1 MRDRFGAFRQHA
13 FNLLGA
19 EHSRRSVSISGP
31 TPLALVY
38 PNSYATGMASL
49 GFQTVYRLFNEQPL
63 IKCERAFV
71 YEGPFAHFNHTLESQ
86 RPLNE
91 FRIVAFSLAFEM
103 DYVNTLLLM
112 KEAGIPL
119 LGRER
124 RERDPL
130 IVMGGV
136 TTFMNPA
143 VMAPI
148 ADLFM
153 IGEGEVLIPQFA
165 AAYEETIL
173 SGKSK
178 QALLQLLAGVPG
190 FYVPA
195 VHGVSPESAVV
206 TRQHLDIG
214 QHPPATSFCVAAK
227 SHLDMFLVEVGRGCG
242 RGCRFCA
249 AGHVY
254 RPFRFWPVGEI
265 LGEVDRFAQ
274 RGDRVGLVG
283 AALSDYRAL
292 DQLCMDLLQRGHKI
306 GLSSLRADRITAPLL
321 QALAESDIRTVT
333 LAPEAGTERMRR
345 AVHKNLSDQQIID
358 AVERIAASGMRNLKF
373 YYMIGL
379 PGEQEE
385 DLQAIISLTRELAG
399 RFTGRS
405 GRTLAVSI
413 NAFVPKPW
421 TPFQWSAMAA
431 EKEIRHKRE
440 FVNKGLKTIPG
451 VEVSRKSAREELLQ
465 GVFSLGDHKVGED
478 LAALVYRE
486 EPVNQIYAA
495 NRDWLHRD
503 KSQGERLPWQFIDC
517 GQDPERLW
525 SGWQQSHRS
534 MQEPDASPAS

>member
-13 FNLLGA
+13 HTLLSA
-19 EHSRRSVSISGP
+19 EHSRRPVSISGP

-71 YEGPFAHFNHTLESQ
+71 FEGPFAHFYHTLESQ

-103 DYVNTLLLM
+103 DYTNALLLM
-112 KEAGIPL
+112 KQAGIPL

-130 IVMGGV
+130 IIMGGV

-153 IGEGEVLIPQFA
+153 IGEGEVLIPQFV
-165 AAYEETIL
+165 AAYAETVL
-173 SGKSK
+173 SGRGKE
-178 QALLQLLAGVPG
+178 ALLQLLAGMPG

-254 RPFRFWPVGEI
+254 RPFRFWPVEEI
-265 LGEVDRFAQ
+265 LAEVERYALA
-274 RGDRVGLVG
+274 GDRVGLVG
-283 AALSDYRAL
+283 AALSDYRDL
-292 DQLCMDLLQRGHKI
+292 DQLCTTLLQRGHKI
-306 GLSSLRADRITAPLL
+306 GLSSLRADRITDALL
-321 QALAESDIRTVT
+321 QTLAESDIQTVT
-333 LAPEAGTERMRR
+333 LAPEAGTERMRK

-358 AVERIAASGMRNLKF
+358 AVERIAASGMRHLKF
-373 YYMIGL
+373 YFMIGL
-379 PGEQEE
+379 PGEREE
-385 DLQAIISLTRELAG
+385 DLAAIVTLTRELAG
-399 RFTGRS
+399 QFSGKR

-421 TPFQWSAMAA
+421 TPFQWAAMAD
-431 EKEIRHKRE
+431 EKEIKHKRK

-451 VEVSRKSAREELLQ
+451 VEVSRKSGREELLQ
-465 GVFSLGDHKVGED
+465 GVFSLGDHRVGEE

-486 EPVNQIYAA
+486 EPVNQLYAA

-503 KSQGERLPWQFIDC
+503 KSLEERLPWQFIDC
-517 GQDPERLW
+517 GQDSGRLW
-525 SGWQQSHRS
+525 SGWKQSRS
-534 MQEPDASPAS
+534 ITKEADASPAS